1 MKRKDTTL
9 IQTSS
14 SSKAK
19 KHVKWSDQKESKPQ
33 TVTEQQTGPIP
44 LSSQALIAALL
55 PKPPRRIP
63 LEHLWPLFEQLYG
76 VGPTNVVAF
85 PVRLPDGGALLTWP
99 TPATCHLFPH
109 LTLHPEYKT
118 TSTPPAS
125 VVCEVDVPQ
134 WMKVL
139 HNFPNPCA
147 YEPFQYWDVHPV
159 NTNNNSETKN
169 DSAPI
174 PTTPT
179 VTPTSDASTTNINT
193 PGWKYSVIPLTGVQ
207 LARAVV
213 DFHWHTRCIF
223 MLTFHIPRGILL
235 YIQDMYQWVLGL
247 EYAFPQF
254 KRHPLIM
261 ELRRT
266 LIHCLTRHRGAVP
279 PPATFAFFLH

>member
-1 MKRKDTTL
+1 MKRKDTIRT
-9 IQTSS
+9 QTSS

-19 KHVKWSDQKESKPQ
+19 KHVKWSDQKESGQ
-33 TVTEQQTGPIP
+33 QNATEQQTGPIP
-44 LSSQALIAALL
+44 LSPHSLIVALL

-85 PVRLPDGGALLTWP
+85 PIRLSDGGVLLTWP

-109 LTLHPEYKT
+109 ITLHPEYKT
-118 TSTPPAS
+118 TSTPPTS

-139 HNFPNPCA
+139 HNFPNPHA
-147 YEPFQYWDVHPV
+147 YEPFQYWDVNPV
-159 NTNNNSETKN
+159 NNNNNT
-169 DSAPI
+169 
-174 PTTPT
+174 T
-179 VTPTSDASTTNINT
+179 VTPTTNTASDTANTVTTNINT
-193 PGWKYSVIPLTGVQ
+193 PGWKHSVIPLTGVQ